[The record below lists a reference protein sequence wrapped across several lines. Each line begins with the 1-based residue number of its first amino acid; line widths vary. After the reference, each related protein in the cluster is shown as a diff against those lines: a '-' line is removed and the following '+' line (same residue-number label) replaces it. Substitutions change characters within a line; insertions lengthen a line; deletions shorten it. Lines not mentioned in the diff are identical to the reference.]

1 MQPKDYVESAKL
13 IQRVYKTM
21 NKNEGS
27 KKAVQSYIN
36 RFHPSNPHFHKFG
49 KIPLKLVAEDNGK
62 IIGILRGVDDGP
74 VSLYINKNYH
84 HKGIATK
91 LYNKA
96 ENYYRNKNHKII
108 KIKSSL
114 YAVPFYQK
122 LGFKN
127 TTGIRSLKNE
137 SVKFQP
143 MKKILKDSSSAKRK
157 YNK

>member
-1 MQPKDYVESAKL
+1 MRIRKMQPKDYVESTKL

-62 IIGILRGVDDGP
+62 IIGILRGFDNKI
-74 VSLYINKNYH
+74 VSLFVDKKYH
-84 HKGIATK
+84 KKGVGKK

-96 ENYYRNKNHKII
+96 EKVIKKNHKII

-114 YAVPFYQK
+114 YAVPFYKK

-127 TTGIRSLKNE
+127 TTGIRSLKKLPI
-137 SVKFQP
+137 KFQP
-143 MKKILKDSSSAKRK
+143 MKKLLQ
-157 YNK
+157 